1 MRVQFLIMRPTGRH
15 ATQVRLRSPLVSY
28 HGTDKLWVILKP
40 IPINVDSSS
49 GSPTDNSDD
58 DDRQP
63 VFLTKVDGLAG
74 DARCGW
80 CDGECSECA
89 EVLVRLVQ
97 TRMWPRPS
105 LWVPY

>member
-49 GSPTDNSDD
+49 GSPTDITQMTTTASI
-58 DDRQP
+58 P
-63 VFLTKVDGLAG
+63 KVDGLAG

-80 CDGECSECA
+80 CNGECSECA

>member
-1 MRVQFLIMRPTGRH
+1 MAGHFTFHIHLY
-15 ATQVRLRSPLVSY
+15 TQIFRAA
-28 HGTDKLWVILKP
+28 
-40 IPINVDSSS
+40 
-49 GSPTDNSDD
+49 
-58 DDRQP
+58 Q
-63 VFLTKVDGLAG
+63 TKVDGLAG

>member
-49 GSPTDNSDD
+49 GSPTDITQMTTTASF
-58 DDRQP
+58 P
-63 VFLTKVDGLAG
+63 KVDGLAG